1 MCKCTPEVRTPFCGK
16 PGCEAP
22 EANVNRYHVGGPR
35 IREPVQTL
43 VPWGEATPQAIAQQL
58 LARVI
63 ENQKDGI
70 EQYVFNVIVHR
81 NERGNLVTTITNN
94 ACSYEIGLLA
104 VDALDQWVKQ

>member
-1 MCKCTPEVRTPFCGK
+1 MCKCTPEIRTPFCGK

-70 EQYVFNVIVHR
+70 EQYVFNVIIHR
-81 NERGNLVTTITNN
+81 NERGNLVTTITNTP
-94 ACSYEIGLLA
+94 CPYEIGLLA
-104 VDALDQWVKQ
+104 ADALEQWVKQ